1 MCSEDEK
8 KGPADVDGNH
18 AGAEVFPI
26 GRGGRRPL
34 AAPRR
39 RVPPSGDSG
48 DADVD
53 EAVIGSVSGPD
64 NGCRFLAEPCE
75 RYEVGTDVTVDVLGG
90 SVTGLHALVLLQGIW
105 VRAESMTDVIEYVSE
120 MAAADAERKNGRL
133 RLIVDA
139 RECNQWLERPP
150 STEF

>member
-1 MCSEDEK
+1 MCSDEDEK
-8 KGPADVDGNH
+8 KGPADVDNP
-18 AGAEVFPI
+18 AVAEAFPI
-26 GRGGRRPL
+26 SRGGRRPL

-48 DADVD
+48 DVDVD
-53 EAVIGSVSGPD
+53 EAVISSVGGPD
-64 NGCRFLAEPCE
+64 KGCWFLAEPCE
-75 RYEVGTDVTVDVLGG
+75 RYEVGTDGTADVLGG
-90 SVTGLHALVLLQGIW
+90 SATGLHALVLLQGIW
-105 VRAESMTDVIEYVSE
+105 VRAENMTDVIEYVSK